1 MTPKVSIIVLN
12 WNRHQDTIECI
23 LSIRKINYPCYEIV
37 IVDNGS
43 TDGSEEILRHA
54 FSEIKLIQTGEN
66 LGFAE
71 GNNVGIRYAL
81 DNGADYSVILNNDTT
96 VDEGFVTELV
106 NAAESDRSIGI
117 ASSKIYF
124 YDKPDVLWYAGAVLD
139 LKTGKSKHIGYNE
152 KDAGQYDTM
161 QETDRA
167 CGCSM
172 MISRRA
178 CETAGLMDPGYFCYG
193 EEADWSLRVREAGYK
208 VVFVPESKVWHKI
221 SATTGGAS
229 TGYYLYYSVRNHLRL
244 VKTHLPL
251 RPAGLSILR
260 DVLIVSRYICSLFTM
275 KVSKVKGLK
284 IIWSGM
290 IDSYRNRFG
299 RKVLL

>member
-1 MTPKVSIIVLN
+1 MTPKVFIIVLN
-12 WNRHQDTIECI
+12 WNRHEDSIECI
-23 LSIRKINYPCYEIV
+23 HSIRKINYHRYEIV

-43 TDGSEEILRHA
+43 TDGSEEILRRA
-54 FSEIKLIQTGEN
+54 FPDIKLIQTGDN

-81 DNGADYSVILNNDTT
+81 ENGADYAVILNNDTT
-96 VDEGFVTELV
+96 VDANFVTELV
-106 NAAESDRSIGI
+106 NAAESDKSIGI
-117 ASSKIYF
+117 VSSKIYF
-124 YDKPDVLWYAGAVLD
+124 YDRPDVLWYAGAVLD
-139 LKTGKSKHIGYNE
+139 LKTGKSKHTGYNE
-152 KDAGQYDTM
+152 KDAGQYDTVR
-161 QETDRA
+161 ETDRA

-178 CETAGLMDPGYFCYG
+178 CETVGLMDAGYFCYG

-208 VVFVPESKVWHKI
+208 VVFVPASKVWHKI
-221 SATTGGAS
+221 SAATGGAG
-229 TGYYLYYSVRNHLRL
+229 TGYYLYYSVRNHLHL

-251 RPAGLSILR
+251 KPVGLNVIR
-260 DVLIVSRYICSLFTM
+260 DVLIVTRYIFSLFTM
-275 KVSKVKGLK
+275 KISKVRGIK

-299 RKVLL
+299 RKDLT

>member
-1 MTPKVSIIVLN
+1 MIPKVAIIVLN

-23 LSIRKINYPCYEIV
+23 HSIRKINYARYEIV

-43 TDGSEEILRHA
+43 TDRSEEILRHA
-54 FSEIKLIQTGEN
+54 FPDIKLIQTNEN

-81 DNGADYSVILNNDTT
+81 GNGADYTVILNNDTT
-96 VDEGFVTELV
+96 VDKGFVTELV
-106 NAAESDRSIGI
+106 NVAESDKSIGI
-117 ASSKIYF
+117 VSSKIYF
-124 YDKPDVLWYAGAVLD
+124 YDKPDIIWYAGAVLD
-139 LKTGKSKHIGYNE
+139 LKTGKSKHIGYNK

-161 QETDRA
+161 RETDRA

-178 CETAGLMDPGYFCYG
+178 CETVGLMDPAYFCYG

-208 VVFVPESKVWHKI
+208 VVFVPDSRVWHKI
-221 SATTGGAS
+221 SSATGGPG
-229 TGYYLYYSVRNHLRL
+229 TGYYLYYSVRNHLHL

-251 RPAGLSILR
+251 KFPGLNIPR
-260 DVLIVSRYICSLFTM
+260 DVLIVSRYIFSLFTM
-275 KVSKVKGLK
+275 KISKVRGIK

-290 IDSYRNRFG
+290 IDSYRKRFG
-299 RKVLL
+299 RKDLV

>member
-1 MTPKVSIIVLN
+1 MTPKVFIIVLN
-12 WNRHQDTIECI
+12 WNGHQDTIECI
-23 LSIRKINYPCYEIV
+23 HSIRKINYPRYEIV

-43 TDGSEEILRHA
+43 TDGSEKILRRS
-54 FSEIKLIQTGEN
+54 FPDIKLIQTGEN

-81 DNGADYSVILNNDTT
+81 ENGADYAVILNNDTT
-96 VDEGFVTELV
+96 VDANFVTELV

-117 ASSKIYF
+117 VSSKIYF
-124 YDKPDVLWYAGAVLD
+124 YDRPDVLWYAGAVLD
-139 LKTGKSKHIGYNE
+139 LKTGKSKHIGYNK

-161 QETDRA
+161 RETDRA

-178 CETAGLMDPGYFCYG
+178 CEAAGLMDAAYFCYG

-208 VVFVPESKVWHKI
+208 VVFVPASKVWHKI
-221 SATTGGAS
+221 SSATGGAG
-229 TGYYLYYSVRNHLRL
+229 TGYYLYYSVRNHLHL

-251 RPAGLSILR
+251 KFPGLNLLR
-260 DVLIVSRYICSLFTM
+260 DVLIVSRYIFSLFTM
-275 KVSKVKGLK
+275 KISKVKGIK

-290 IDSYRNRFG
+290 IDSYRKRFG
-299 RKVLL
+299 RKDRV

>member
-1 MTPKVSIIVLN
+1 MIPKVFIIVLN

-23 LSIRKINYPCYEIV
+23 HSIRKINYPRYEIV

-54 FSEIKLIQTGEN
+54 FPDIKFIQNGEN

-81 DNGADYSVILNNDTT
+81 KNGADYTVILNNDTA
-96 VDEGFVTELV
+96 VDEGFITELV
-106 NAAESDRSIGI
+106 KAAESDSSIGI

-124 YDKPDVLWYAGAVLD
+124 YDQPDIIWYAGAILD

-161 QETDRA
+161 RETDRA

-178 CETAGLMDPGYFCYG
+178 CEAVGLMDPEYFCYG
-193 EEADWSLRVREAGYK
+193 EEVDWSLRTRNAGYK
-208 VVFVPESKVWHKI
+208 VVFVPGSKVWHKI
-221 SATTGGAS
+221 SATTGGTG

-244 VKTHLPL
+244 LKTYQPFTVKVFE
-251 RPAGLSILR
+251 IMR
-260 DVLIVSRYICSLFTM
+260 DALVIGRYVFSLFTM
-275 KVSKVKGLK
+275 NVNK
-284 IIWSGM
+284 IRGIRNICMG
-290 IDSYRNRFG
+290 ITDYYRGRFG
-299 RKVLL
+299 KRDI